1 MRCKDPEMGK
11 DLGNLVK
18 VSVADGT
25 AQEMIR
31 RGSQI
36 RSHRGVGVFLVWGG
50 LALWETE
57 QEEESTG

>member
-1 MRCKDPEMGK
+1 MGK

-25 AQEMIR
+25 GQEMIR
-31 RGSQI
+31 RGSQVP
-36 RSHRGVGVFLVWGG
+36 SHRGWVVVLVWGG